1 MGWEVAVGLAGT
13 FLALVFGLLARW
25 ERRKGNKSEALL
37 GEAYEAIKELDA
49 QVARSLEALPT
60 NPEFHDRLIRLR
72 DRKNRVWDSVPKRS
86 GD

>member
-13 FLALVFGLLARW
+13 FLALVFGLLRRR
-25 ERRKGNKSEALL
+25 ERRKGNEDRALL
-37 GEAYEAIKELDA
+37 GEAYEAIKKLDA

-60 NPEFHDRLIRLR
+60 NPEFRDRLIRLR
-72 DRKNRVWDSVPKRS
+72 DRSSRVRDSVSKRS